1 MQSFLSGA
9 TPPCQELTLET
20 IDINNNKSSE
30 THYVTVTD
38 IKNMDPCS
46 FSDKKN
52 PISGVNCKETF
63 KSISTNDEPVQMPD
77 DTVAQIYFASLAIVG
92 IYIFYR
98 VMKKSK

>member
-1 MQSFLSGA
+1 M
-9 TPPCQELTLET
+9 ET
-20 IDINNNKSSE
+20 VDVNNNKSSE
-30 THYVTVTD
+30 THYVTLVD